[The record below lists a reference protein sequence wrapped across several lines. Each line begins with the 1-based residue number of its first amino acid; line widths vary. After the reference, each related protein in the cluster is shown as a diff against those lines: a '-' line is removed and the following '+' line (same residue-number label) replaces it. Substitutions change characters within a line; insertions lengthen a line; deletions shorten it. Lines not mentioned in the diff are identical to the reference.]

1 MKNDVT
7 IQREYYERTSV
18 NFDKMHLH
26 AGDAHELALSAFS
39 GLVHRF
45 PHESFL
51 DVGAGT
57 GRAISFLTQ
66 RFPNSRVVGIE
77 PSPAQRAQ
85 AYAKGISQNALIEGD
100 VLDLPFK
107 DDEFDWVVE
116 TGVLHHI
123 KNFPKAVTEMCRV
136 ARQGVMIS
144 DSNNLAQ
151 GTGLA
156 KFVKSRIKAAGLWP
170 LAVFIQTRGKGYK
183 ESEGDGVFYSFCA
196 FDCVDLVKEKFPT
209 IHYMN
214 TEAAD
219 FRLDRSA
226 GHVMILARKA

>member
-1 MKNDVT
+1 MKDAVT

-26 AGDAHELALSAFS
+26 PEDAHELALSAFS
-39 GLVHRF
+39 GLVQRF
-45 PHESFL
+45 PHDSFL

-66 RFPNSRVVGIE
+66 QFPNSRVIGIE

-85 AYAKGISQNALIEGD
+85 AYAKGISPNVLIEGNA
-100 VLDLPFK
+100 LDLPFK

-123 KNFPKAVTEMCRV
+123 KSFQRAVIEMCRV

-151 GTGLA
+151 GTGLT
-156 KFVKSRIKAAGLWP
+156 KFVKSRIKAMGLWR
-170 LAVFIQTRGKGYK
+170 LAVLIQTRGKGYK

-196 FDCVDLVKEKFPT
+196 FDCVDIVKEKFPT

-226 GHVMILARKA
+226 GHVMILARKV